1 MKAFALISLAAALA
15 AVACYYEIPQYHYE
29 RYLIRRALTEI
40 GTEGPPKLYPHE
52 KESLQRRLDKTE
64 GRADEFAAHEKEQV
78 LMGVLSDDQRLL
90 RKLGHKSYHP
100 QDYELLSSVKNIK
113 RSLFRQLQASQA
125 ALTIENTEPL
135 KIYYNWVNFYKEKSP
150 PYRQCF
156 ETGAWYYRGSHKVT
170 GPPSGN
176 FERCADPNEHSA
188 QQKRDNFLKYL
199 YQTNCWGKC
208 DEKWVLTD
216 DVVSYVKT
224 SVQESLKELE
234 ETLRVPKLKGR
245 LKFQRGPGNYPALYD
260 SWGYSSADILK
271 ERCNPDAYFSG
282 APFEESWCTEGLPA
296 GYNFVLTITNSPPF
310 NNDGSG
316 GGTGKLYSICS
327 SVCSTNY

>member
-1 MKAFALISLAAALA
+1 M
-15 AVACYYEIPQYHYE
+15 
-29 RYLIRRALTEI
+29 
-40 GTEGPPKLYPHE
+40 
-52 KESLQRRLDKTE
+52 
-64 GRADEFAAHEKEQV
+64 
-78 LMGVLSDDQRLL
+78 
-90 RKLGHKSYHP
+90 
-100 QDYELLSSVKNIK
+100 
-113 RSLFRQLQASQA
+113 
-125 ALTIENTEPL
+125 TIENTEPL
-135 KIYYNWVNFYKEKSP
+135 KIYYNWVNFDKEKSP

-296 GYNFVLTITNSPPF
+296 GYNFVLTITNLHHSIMMAAAVARVSCTLSAVQSAQQLLTRFQNILF
-310 NNDGSG
+310 NRRAKAFDNLVDQSRVL
-316 GGTGKLYSICS
+316 TK
-327 SVCSTNY
+327 

>member
-1 MKAFALISLAAALA
+1 MKAFALISIAAAFV
-15 AVACYYEIPQYHYE
+15 AVACYYEVPQYHYE
-29 RYLIRRALTEI
+29 RYLVQRALREI
-40 GTEGPPKLYPHE
+40 GNEGPPRLYPHE
-52 KESLQRRLDKTE
+52 KESLKRRLDKSD
-64 GRADEFAAHEKEQV
+64 GRSDADHAHEKDRM

-113 RSLFRQLQASQA
+113 KSLFRQLQASQA

-135 KIYYNWVNFYKEKSP
+135 KIYYNWVNFDKVKSP

-156 ETGAWYYRGSHKVT
+156 ETDAWYYKGSHKVT

-176 FERCADPNEHSA
+176 FERCADPNEQGNSG
-188 QQKRDNFLKYL
+188 NFLKFL
-199 YQTNCWGKC
+199 YQSNCWGKC
-208 DEKWVLTD
+208 HEKWVLTD

-224 SVQESLKELE
+224 SVEESLKELE
-234 ETLRVPKLKGR
+234 ATLRVPKLNGR
-245 LKFQRGPGNYPALYD
+245 LKFQKGSGSYPALYD
-260 SWGYSSADILK
+260 SWGYSAADITK
-271 ERCNPDAYFSG
+271 VRCHPDGYFSG

-316 GGTGKLYSICS
+316 GGTGKLYSG
-327 SVCSTNY
+327 